1 MPDLSE
7 RIRDLV
13 EAADHPVT
21 LNEVREMVEKGP
33 SWGRRPGRAV
43 TSVGVVLAAAAVVVG
58 VVLLPASHSHPPVT
72 AAPPQTAAVQLQRI
86 ALTAGRQ
93 PVVSPGPNQWL
104 HTEQTMSIA
113 AYVSQ
118 VGTTPTP
125 DAKATINATIGT
137 WSDTTGQA
145 CVSAATDPAQFASP
159 ANQAAWTD
167 AGLIDQPPN
176 QPVTGCES
184 IIQGDTVGTLT
195 QATGVF
201 DVSSLP
207 TDSVALARDLE
218 AGTTGIPT
226 VDGVVP
232 AAGTNTAFE
241 RAAILL
247 VGPDSGAT
255 PAFESALYGALA
267 TISGVD
273 ALGPV
278 TSHSGSTGSG
288 FSAVTTSGTTTI
300 VVDPATGTL
309 LEARNVADQTMFDVL
324 STHYLGSDQGIGS
337 HGGSYGATVLW
348 LDPIGEPS
356 VVGPVTQ
363 VADGDAAIYTI
374 AEPGVTLEQVSALS
388 KMLQQ
393 QFGGIASVQGS
404 ASSAILNNPHV
415 PPATTP
421 NGQIINIGAT
431 NTWMFI
437 GSSQQVRDS
446 LDALQ
451 ASGLFVTILVF

>member
-13 EAADHPVT
+13 EAADAPVT
-21 LNEVREMVEKGP
+21 LSEVREIVEKRP
-33 SWGRRPGRAV
+33 SRGRRSGLTIA
-43 TSVGVVLAAAAVVVG
+43 SVGVVLAAAAVVVG
-58 VVLLPASHSHPPVT
+58 VVVVPASPNHPPVT
-72 AAPPQTAAVQLQRI
+72 ATPPQTAAVQLQKI

-125 DAKATINATIGT
+125 DAQATIDATIGT

-145 CVSAATDPAQFASP
+145 CVSAATDPAQFAGP

-167 AGLIDQPPN
+167 AGLIDQPLN

-184 IIQGDTVGTLT
+184 IIQGDTAGSLT
-195 QATGVF
+195 QATGVI

-207 TDSVALARDLE
+207 TDSVTLARELE

-226 VDGVVP
+226 VDGVAP
-232 AAGTNTAFE
+232 GAGTNAAFE

-267 TISGVD
+267 TIPGVN

-278 TSHSGSTGSG
+278 TAHSGSTGAG

-300 VVDPATGTL
+300 VVDPATGAL

-324 STHYLGSDQGIGS
+324 STHYLGSGQGFGTQ
-337 HGGSYGATVLW
+337 GGSYGATVLW
-348 LDPIGEPS
+348 LDPGGDPS

-363 VADGDAAIYTI
+363 MAEGDAAIYTI

-388 KMLQQ
+388 EMLRH

-431 NTWMFI
+431 NTWEFI
-437 GSSQQVRDS
+437 GSSEQIKDS
-446 LDALQ
+446 LEAIQ
-451 ASGLFVTILVF
+451 ATGLFVAILVF